1 MSTFGDKAGV
11 SGGEGGRRE
20 AAMVTSHSILLGAG
34 ERVSSGDSL
43 VGPRQHTHEVNP
55 TQANTSAPVNTA

>member
-1 MSTFGDKAGV
+1 MSTFSDKAGV
-11 SGGEGGRRE
+11 SGGERGRRE

-43 VGPRQHTHEVNP
+43 VGPRQQVNLIPP
-55 TQANTSAPVNTA
+55 TQANTSAPVTTA